1 MPSDEEADRLDAEA
15 DQLVQCGSLQEFRLK
30 AEVLGWS
37 FPYSFDQFQTLIDKI
52 EDKDL
57 AGFAAVIGE
66 AVKKGYFDPAFDE
79 VEFFQDYYIAR
90 AVDPDVDETQY
101 ARYKAVELLATS
113 FSFNRLIRW
122 SKTRG
127 AAADMAYDVLKR
139 IRRKHGDSPI
149 LRNAEALFRKYA
161 SRRD

>member
-1 MPSDEEADRLDAEA
+1 MSSDEEVDRLDAEA

-57 AGFAAVIGE
+57 AGFASIIGE

-79 VEFFQDYYIAR
+79 VEFFQDYYVAR
-90 AVDPDVDETQY
+90 AVDPDVNEAQY

-113 FSFNRLIRW
+113 FSFNRLIR
-122 SKTRG
+122 
-127 AAADMAYDVLKR
+127 
-139 IRRKHGDSPI
+139 
-149 LRNAEALFRKYA
+149 
-161 SRRD
+161 

>member
-52 EDKDL
+52 EDKELD
-57 AGFAAVIGE
+57 GFMPVVAE

-79 VEFFQDYYIAR
+79 VEFFQDYYLAKAI
-90 AVDPDVDETQY
+90 DPDADETQY

-113 FSFNRLIRW
+113 FSFNRLARW
-122 SKTRG
+122 SKTRE
-127 AAADMAYDVLKR
+127 AAADVAERVLER
-139 IRRKHGDSPI
+139 IRRKYGDSPI

-161 SRRD
+161 RRRD